1 MSGATTVALVAILA
15 VVFLGVVGMLVWQEA
30 RTRSFDD
37 GPVYVVEDAVRF
49 IEARLP
55 EDVAGRLRRADI
67 RRIVEWEV
75 YYLQGLAQKRRSNP
89 VETVA
94 GGAEPAVEYIAE
106 QIATRH
112 RVTYAL
118 DDIREVLRHEAGY
131 LQSIGAVGGEVSE
144 GGDGR

>member
-1 MSGATTVALVAILA
+1 MSGPTTVAFVGI
-15 VVFLGVVGMLVWQEA
+15 LGVILLVVVALLVWQEA
-30 RTRSFDD
+30 RSRRVDE

-49 IEARLP
+49 IVDHLP
-55 EDVAGRLRRADI
+55 EDVAGRLRLVDV

-75 YYLQGLAQKRRSNP
+75 YYLQGLAQERRRDP

-106 QIATRH
+106 QIAARH
-112 RVTYAL
+112 GTTYAR

-131 LQSIGAVGGEVSE
+131 LATIGAIGDEVSE

>member
-1 MSGATTVALVAILA
+1 VSGATTVAFVAILA

-30 RTRSFDD
+30 RKRSFDE
-37 GPVYVVEDAVRF
+37 GPVYVVEDAVRY
-49 IEARLP
+49 IEERLP
-55 EDVAGRLRRADI
+55 EDVAGRLRRADV

-75 YYLQGLAQKRRSNP
+75 YYLQGLAQAHRRDP

-94 GGAEPAVEYIAE
+94 GGAEPAIEYIAE
-106 QIATRH
+106 QISTRH
-112 RVTYAL
+112 GAAYAH

-144 GGDGR
+144 GGDGP